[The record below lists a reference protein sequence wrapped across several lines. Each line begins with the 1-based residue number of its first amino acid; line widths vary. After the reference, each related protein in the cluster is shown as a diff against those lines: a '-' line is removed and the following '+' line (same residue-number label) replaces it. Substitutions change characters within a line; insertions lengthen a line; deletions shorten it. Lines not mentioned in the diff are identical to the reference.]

1 MDGPD
6 ADAHGNGDKTARR
19 SVASAPTLYRL
30 VTGGRNRPRGDAV
43 VTTFTNEL
51 QARAAFREV
60 RLRLS
65 DREGW
70 AELMVEAGGARPR
83 MLSWF
88 GDPRGVAPLAQRR
101 RSSA

>member
-1 MDGPD
+1 MIGPD
-6 ADAHGNGDKTARR
+6 ADGTADRAAGRKT
-19 SVASAPTLYRL
+19 VYRL
-30 VTGGRNRPRGDAV
+30 VTGRRDRPRDDAV
-43 VTTFTNEL
+43 IITFVNE
-51 QARAAFREV
+51 QHARAAFREV

-70 AELMVEAGGARPR
+70 AELIVEAGGARPQ

-88 GDPRGVAPLAQRR
+88 GDPRGVAPLAQRH